1 MTAQPAC
8 ATLADV
14 IDAIADGDLTP
25 DVEMA
30 AHLST
35 CAACGTALE
44 RARRLDRLLR
54 AREVPAPAPQFTART
69 MQQIRRAGWRREQIV
84 DWVFNAALIAAALL
98 VASGLWL
105 ALQQTGLSVAARD
118 VLDVFTTGASAMAQ
132 RITPSLP
139 LYAGATGLLVV
150 ALGLWWWA
158 SSDAAL

>member
-1 MTAQPAC
+1 MNARPTC
-8 ATLADV
+8 ASLADV
-14 IDAIADGDLTP
+14 IDAIADGDVTP
-25 DVEMA
+25 DVETA
-30 AHLST
+30 AHLSA
-35 CAACGTALE
+35 CASCQATVE

-54 AREVPAPAPQFTART
+54 AREAPMPPPQFTART
-69 MQQIRRAGWRREQIV
+69 MQRIRRAGWRREQIV

-98 VASGLWL
+98 LASGLWI
-105 ALQQTGLSVAARD
+105 ALQQMGLSVRGHD
-118 VLDVFTTGASAMAQ
+118 VLDIFTASAAAAAQ

>member
-1 MTAQPAC
+1 MNARPTC
-8 ATLADV
+8 ASLADV
-14 IDAIADGDLTP
+14 IDAIADGDVTP
-25 DVEMA
+25 DVETA
-30 AHLST
+30 AHLSA
-35 CAACGTALE
+35 CASCQATVE

-54 AREVPAPAPQFTART
+54 AREAPLPPPQFTART
-69 MQQIRRAGWRREQIV
+69 MQRIRRAGWRREQIV

-98 VASGLWL
+98 LASGLWI
-105 ALQQTGLSVAARD
+105 ALQQMGLSVRGHD
-118 VLDVFTTGASAMAQ
+118 VLDIFTASASAAAQ

>member
-1 MTAQPAC
+1 MTADPAC
-8 ATLADV
+8 VVLADV

-25 DVEMA
+25 DVEMS

-35 CAACGTALE
+35 CAACRTSLD
-44 RARRLDRLLR
+44 RARRLDQLLR
-54 AREVPAPAPQFTART
+54 ARAAPAPPSQFTART
-69 MQQIRRAGWRREQIV
+69 MQRIRRAGWRSEQIV
-84 DWVFNAALIAAALL
+84 DWVFNGALIAAGLL
-98 VASGLWL
+98 VASGLWI
-105 ALQQTGLSVAARD
+105 ALQQTGLAVVGRD
-118 VLDVFTTGASAMAQ
+118 LMDIFTVGVSAVAQ